1 MYISVYQRIRFLFS
15 HFIPPEDQSAL
26 LHAIIGY
33 MLRKAD
39 QWKDY
44 TCIDAGNGEKLE
56 QWKGIV
62 LRRPDPQAIWPAD
75 TDSGSWQKADAVYH
89 RSNKG
94 GGRWEYRKDLP
105 ESWTVNYKS
114 LTFKVSPTGFKHT
127 GLFPEQAVNWDW
139 MTDLIRFHAH
149 EEIRVLNLFAYTG
162 AATMACA
169 AAGAAEV
176 VHVDAAKGMVQWA
189 KENRD
194 LSNLDDRKIRFIVD
208 DCLKFVER
216 EKRRGRTYHGILMD
230 PPSYGRGPN
239 GEMWKFEKE
248 ITGLIR
254 ACLDILDK
262 NALFFLI
269 NSYTTGFS
277 SIVLEDLM
285 KVMILPEHPDGV
297 IETGEVAI
305 PVRDRDLMLPC
316 GIYGRWERR

>member
-1 MYISVYQRIRFLFS
+1 
-15 HFIPPEDQSAL
+15 
-26 LHAIIGY
+26 

-39 QWKDY
+39 QWSDY
-44 TCIDAGNGEKLE
+44 SCIDAGDGEKLE
-56 QWKGIV
+56 QWQGII
-62 LRRPDPQAIWPAD
+62 LRRPDPQAIWPAEKEK
-75 TDSGSWQKADAVYH
+75 GVWRRADAVYH

-94 GGRWEYRKDLP
+94 GGSWEYRKKLP
-105 ESWTVNYKS
+105 ESWTVNYKG

-139 MTDLIRFHAH
+139 MSDLIRKYPD

-162 AATMACA
+162 GATMACA

-176 VHVDAAKGMVQWA
+176 VHVDAAEGMVQWA

-194 LSNLDDRKIRFIVD
+194 LCGLQEKKIRFIVD

-230 PPSYGRGPN
+230 PPSYGRGPD

-248 ITGLIR
+248 IAGLIS
-254 ACLDILDK
+254 ACVDILDEH
-262 NALFFLI
+262 ALFFLI

-277 SIVLEDLM
+277 SIVLENMM
-285 KVMILPEHPDGV
+285 KTMILPDHPDGTV
-297 IETGEVAI
+297 ETGEVAL
-305 PVRDRDLMLPC
+305 PVENRDLLLPC
-316 GIYGRWERR
+316 GIFGRWQRL

>member
-1 MYISVYQRIRFLFS
+1 
-15 HFIPPEDQSAL
+15 
-26 LHAIIGY
+26 

-39 QWKDY
+39 QWNDY
-44 TCIDAGNGEKLE
+44 ACIDAGDGEKLE
-56 QWKGIV
+56 RWGDVV
-62 LRRPDPQAIWPAD
+62 LRRPDPQAIWPQD
-75 TDSGSWQKADAVYH
+75 TGFSLWNKADAVYH
-89 RSNKG
+89 RSKSG
-94 GGRWEYRKDLP
+94 GGSWEYRKKIP
-105 ESWTVNYKS
+105 EFWTVSYRD

-127 GLFPEQAVNWDW
+127 GLFPEQAANWDW
-139 MTDLIRFHAH
+139 MRGLIESCPE

-162 AATMACA
+162 GATMACA

-176 VHVDAAKGMVQWA
+176 VHVDAAKGMVAWA

-194 LSNLDDRKIRFIVD
+194 LCGLEDRKIRFIVD
-208 DCLKFVER
+208 DVLKFVER

-254 ACLDILDK
+254 ACLDILDD

-277 SIVLEDLM
+277 HIVLEDMM
-285 KVMILPEHPDGV
+285 KVMILPDHPGTL
-297 IETGEVAI
+297 ETGEIAI
-305 PVRDRDLMLPC
+305 PVSHRDLLLPC
-316 GIYGRWERR
+316 GIFGRWQRNA